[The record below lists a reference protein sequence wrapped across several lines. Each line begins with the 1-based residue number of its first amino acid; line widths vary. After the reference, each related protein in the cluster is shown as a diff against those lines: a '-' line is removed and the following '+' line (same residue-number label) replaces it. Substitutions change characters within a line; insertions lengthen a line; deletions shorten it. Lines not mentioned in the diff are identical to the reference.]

1 MASLVSNKWNY
12 NNNCLLVVG
21 ATWPSQMSE
30 VRSIVG
36 DMPFLVPGVGAQ
48 GGDIE
53 SLVKAGKTNNGT
65 GLIISSSRGVI
76 YASNGDDFS
85 TKARE
90 VVLKLRSEIN
100 VHRKSA

>member
-1 MASLVSNKWNY
+1 LEVDGVPLYQKVASLVSNKWND

-36 DMPFLVPGVGAQ
+36 DMLFLVPGVGAQ

-53 SLVKAGKTNNGT
+53 SLVKAGRTNNGT
-65 GLIISSSRGVI
+65 ALIISSSRGVI
-76 YASNGDDFS
+76 YASSGDDFQ
-85 TKARE
+85 
-90 VVLKLRSEIN
+90 LR
-100 VHRKSA
+100 RGRLF

>member
-1 MASLVSNKWNY
+1 
-12 NNNCLLVVG
+12 
-21 ATWPSQMSE
+21 MSE

-53 SLVKAGKTNNGT
+53 FLVKAGQTENGT

-76 YASNGDDFS
+76 YASDGDDFAS
-85 TKARE
+85 KARE

-100 VHRKSA
+100 LYRK